1 MENVLCFTQV
11 YDLNTHKH
19 LETLNGEGRSMNIIH
34 LMYGPEET
42 VNFVLPRVPM
52 FPETKQLE
60 LLSPPS
66 SQNVTE
72 DTIHDA
78 YLSGQFTCI

>member
-19 LETLNGEGRSMNIIH
+19 LETLNGEGRSMNVIL

-42 VNFVLPRVPM
+42 VNFVFRRVPM
-52 FPETKQLE
+52 FPET
-60 LLSPPS
+60 
-66 SQNVTE
+66 
-72 DTIHDA
+72 
-78 YLSGQFTCI
+78 

>member
-1 MENVLCFTQV
+1 MENFLCFTQV

-42 VNFVLPRVPM
+42 VNFVFPRVPM

-60 LLSPPS
+60 LLPPAS

-72 DTIHDA
+72 ETIHDPCWNGHA
-78 YLSGQFTCI
+78 SK